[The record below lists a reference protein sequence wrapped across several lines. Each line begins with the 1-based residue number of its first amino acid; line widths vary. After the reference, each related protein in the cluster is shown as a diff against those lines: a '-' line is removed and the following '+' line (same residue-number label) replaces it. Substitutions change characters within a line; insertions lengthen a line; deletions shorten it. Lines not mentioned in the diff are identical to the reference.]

1 MTANPGPDPSAFHYE
16 GGPIGCLLVHGFTG
30 APPEMRPLGEYLAG
44 KGIAVSAPLL
54 PGHGATAGRL
64 NRVRW
69 EDWLCAAQVE
79 LVALRERC
87 QAVFVAGLSM
97 GALLCTHLAIMY
109 PDVAGQILYS
119 PALAVANKFLPL
131 ARFVYPLI
139 KQFPTKPDTDLTD
152 PDAPARLWHYRT
164 YPVHG
169 AAEFHELQRVV
180 RAELKDARAPAIVF
194 HSTRDGTLDPASAQL
209 TFDGLGAADK
219 ELVTLH
225 NSGHCLTVDTER
237 ESVFARTYGFI
248 VAHSGGRI

>member
-1 MTANPGPDPSAFHYE
+1 M
-16 GGPIGCLLVHGFTG
+16 GCLLLHGFTG
-30 APPEMRPLGEYLAG
+30 ATPEVRPLGEYLAS
-44 KGIAVSAPLL
+44 KGIAVRAPLL

-97 GALLCTHLAIMY
+97 GALLSIHLAIMY
-109 PDVAGQILYS
+109 PDVAGLILYS

-131 ARFVYPLI
+131 ARFAYPFI
-139 KQFPTKPDTDLTD
+139 KQFPTQPDTDLTD

-164 YPVHG
+164 YPVRG
-169 AAEFHELQRVV
+169 AAEFYKLQRVV
-180 RAELKDARAPAIVF
+180 RAEIRDAKAPAIVF
-194 HSTRDGTLDPASAQL
+194 FSTGDATLDPQAAQL
-209 TFDGLGAADK
+209 TFDGLGAEDK